1 MDLNKIHYFF
11 KAVEY
16 KNFTQAANACHIG
29 QTTMSKYIAVLEQE
43 LQTQLFIR
51 EHRTLTLTKQGKQ
64 FYEGMKNIYASYQTL
79 CQNIQQT
86 NTLHIGMKTTD
97 FTDFE
102 ILESFE
108 NVWIA
113 NYNCPGQIVITGLT
127 NEVQLASLALK
138 EAGAKRV
145 VELKVS
151 GPFHSLLLK
160 PAGEALLKEMESMS
174 FSTLQVPYV
183 ANATAEIVTD
193 SKKISTF
200 FAKGIYS
207 SVRWQQSIE
216 IMLENGVDTF
226 VEIGPGKTLAGFMRK
241 IAPKATVYNVSSFE
255 DAIALEKCLSK
266 A

>member
-1 MDLNKIHYFF
+1 MDLNRIHYFF

-113 NYNCPGQIVITGLT
+113 NYNCPGILI
-127 NEVQLASLALK
+127 LK
-138 EAGAKRV
+138 K
-145 VELKVS
+145 
-151 GPFHSLLLK
+151 
-160 PAGEALLKEMESMS
+160 M
-174 FSTLQVPYV
+174 
-183 ANATAEIVTD
+183 N
-193 SKKISTF
+193 
-200 FAKGIYS
+200 
-207 SVRWQQSIE
+207 
-216 IMLENGVDTF
+216 
-226 VEIGPGKTLAGFMRK
+226 
-241 IAPKATVYNVSSFE
+241 
-255 DAIALEKCLSK
+255 
-266 A
+266 

>member
-43 LQTQLFIR
+43 LRTQLFIR

-113 NYNCPGQIVITGLT
+113 NYNCPGQLVITGEKSAVET
-127 NEVQLASLALK
+127 AGSSLK
-138 EAGAKRV
+138 EAGTKRV
-145 VELKVS
+145 ILLNVS
-151 GPFHSLLLK
+151 GPFHS
-160 PAGEALLKEMESMS
+160 PMMETAGQQLARVLENVRLN
-174 FSTLQVPYV
+174 QPVIPYV
-183 ANATAEIVTD
+183 SNVTADFVGETGEIKDLLIRQV
-193 SKKISTF
+193 
-200 FAKGIYS
+200 S
-207 SVRWQQSIE
+207 SPVRWQQSVEKLIAA
-216 IMLENGVDTF
+216 GVDTF
-226 VEIGPGKTLAGFMRK
+226 VEIGPGKTLSGFIRRIDRNVK
-241 IAPKATVYNVSSFE
+241 CFNVGTWEEAEKAAE
-255 DAIALEKCLSK
+255 QLC
-266 A
+266 